1 MTEPLTPPDLDL
13 RDFSYMPLEVLRLR
27 DSEMVVLATAEEFRA
42 AVLLWCASWHQV
54 PASSLPS
61 DDRLLA
67 NLAGYG
73 RDVESWMKIRSA
85 ALRGFVE
92 CSDGRFYH
100 PVIAEKAIEAA
111 QKRRSQ
117 KQRTAAATE
126 ARRSSKSD
134 RDDHDSPQRDDQLD
148 DQRDDDV
155 TIDSDTTETDR
166 NVVQGNRIERNN
178 KGLSLSDAGA
188 TRPDA
193 SDKFEEFWKAY
204 PPRDG
209 PNPRQPAEKKFRAL
223 VKTGVDPDL
232 MIAAARKLALDEKA
246 RGNFGTRYIPKA
258 TRWLNEQ
265 RWADHAAVAFAAESQ
280 SGELSIEQAVQVF
293 VKTGHWSRHAPV
305 SDVSQAPAELLAR
318 FGLTPDGR
326 RLEKPLG

>member
-73 RDVESWMKIRSA
+73 RDVESWMKVRSA

-117 KQRTAAATE
+117 QQRTAAATE
-126 ARRSSKSD
+126 ARRSSKSS
-134 RDDHDSPQRDDQLD
+134 RDDDRPRQRN
-148 DQRDDDV
+148 DQRDDDD

-166 NVVQGNRIERNN
+166 NVVQENRIEG
-178 KGLSLSDAGA
+178 K
-188 TRPDA
+188 
-193 SDKFEEFWKAY
+193 DK
-204 PPRDG
+204 
-209 PNPRQPAEKKFRAL
+209 
-223 VKTGVDPDL
+223 
-232 MIAAARKLALDEKA
+232 
-246 RGNFGTRYIPKA
+246 
-258 TRWLNEQ
+258 
-265 RWADHAAVAFAAESQ
+265 
-280 SGELSIEQAVQVF
+280 
-293 VKTGHWSRHAPV
+293 
-305 SDVSQAPAELLAR
+305 
-318 FGLTPDGR
+318 
-326 RLEKPLG
+326 

>member
-73 RDVESWMKIRSA
+73 RDVESWMKVRSA

-117 KQRTAAATE
+117 QQRTAAATE
-126 ARRSSKSD
+126 ARRSSKSS
-134 RDDHDSPQRDDQLD
+134 RDDDRPRQRN
-148 DQRDDDV
+148 DQRDDDD

-166 NVVQGNRIERNN
+166 NVVQENRIEGKD
-178 KGLSLSDAGA
+178 KGLSLSGADAP
-188 TRPDA
+188 RPDA
-193 SDKFEEFWKAY
+193 SEKFEEFRKAY

-209 PNPRQPAEKKFRAL
+209 PNPREPAERKFRAL
-223 VKTGVDPDL
+223 VKTGVDAEL
-232 MIAAARKLALDEKA
+232 MVAAVRKLASDEKA
-246 RGNFGTRYIPKA
+246 RGNVGTR
-258 TRWLNEQ
+258 R
-265 RWADHAAVAFAAESQ
+265 R
-280 SGELSIEQAVQVF
+280 SGS
-293 VKTGHWSRHAPV
+293 TNG
-305 SDVSQAPAELLAR
+305 
-318 FGLTPDGR
+318 DGR
-326 RLEKPLG
+326 TMRRLPSSPTPKPASFRSNRPFRCSPKPATGLDTRQCRT

>member
-1 MTEPLTPPDLDL
+1 MTEPLAPPDLDL

-73 RDVESWMKIRSA
+73 RDVESWLKVRSA

-100 PVIAEKAIEAA
+100 PVIAEKAVEAA

-117 KQRTAAATE
+117 QQRTAAATE
-126 ARRSSKSD
+126 ARRSSKYN
-134 RDDHDSPQRDDQLD
+134 RDDHHSPQRDDQ
-148 DQRDDDV
+148 RDDDD
-155 TIDSDTTETDR
+155 TIDTDTTGTDR
-166 NVVQGNRIERNN
+166 NVVQENRIER
-178 KGLSLSDAGA
+178 KDEGLSRSIADAR
-188 TRPDA
+188 RPDA
-193 SDKFEEFWKAY
+193 SEKFEEFWKAY

-209 PNPRQPAEKKFRAL
+209 PNPREPAERKFRAL
-223 VKTGVDPDL
+223 VKTGVDADL
-232 MIAAARKLALDEKA
+232 MIAAVRKLATDEKA
-246 RGNFGTRYIPKA
+246 RGKVGTRFIPKA
-258 TRWLNEQ
+258 VTWLNEQ
-265 RWADHAAVAFAAESQ
+265 RWADHAAIAFAAEPQ
-280 SGELSIEQAVQVF
+280 TGEFSIEQAIQVF
-293 VKTGHWSRHAPV
+293 AKTGHWSRHAPV
-305 SDVSQAPAELLAR
+305 SDVSQAPPELLAR

-326 RLEKPLG
+326 KLERPLG